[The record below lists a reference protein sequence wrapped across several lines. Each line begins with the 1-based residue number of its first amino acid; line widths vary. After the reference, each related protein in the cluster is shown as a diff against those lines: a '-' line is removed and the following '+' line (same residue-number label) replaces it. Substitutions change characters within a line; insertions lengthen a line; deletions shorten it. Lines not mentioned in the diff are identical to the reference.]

1 MASAVRSCRRRCQKR
16 VALDPGQQ
24 HGDLGLAL
32 GQRVGHQLH
41 GGPAEPPVGALDDVE
56 GDLRETDVD
65 PLAPECVGVL
75 QVDGKVHGPQ
85 LVGHQG
91 AGVLDGAGCGQ
102 VEVANE
108 DEDNMAAEDAG
119 GRGPMGVLLQLG
131 RFGDVLVFSRSSS
144 STRIGTMTMITHP
157 ALGELGDGDDHVDH
171 EREHRADAVHEQA
184 EAPTRFLEGGGGAW
198 PCRPARG

>member
-1 MASAVRSCRRRCQKR
+1 MASAVRSCRRAVPEA

-24 HGDLGLAL
+24 HGDLGLAS

-65 PLAPECVGVL
+65 SIWRRSALACCRSTAKCTARSSSGIRV
-75 QVDGKVHGPQ
+75 
-85 LVGHQG
+85 

-108 DEDNMAAEDAG
+108 DEDNMGGGGMRAAAA
-119 GRGPMGVLLQLG
+119 RWASSCSSAASVT
-131 RFGDVLVFSRSSS
+131 VLVVQPEQQQHEDRDDDDD
-144 STRIGTMTMITHP
+144 HP
-157 ALGELGDGDDHVDH
+157 SALGELGDGDDHVDH

-184 EAPTRFLEGGGGAW
+184 EGAN
-198 PCRPARG
+198 PVP